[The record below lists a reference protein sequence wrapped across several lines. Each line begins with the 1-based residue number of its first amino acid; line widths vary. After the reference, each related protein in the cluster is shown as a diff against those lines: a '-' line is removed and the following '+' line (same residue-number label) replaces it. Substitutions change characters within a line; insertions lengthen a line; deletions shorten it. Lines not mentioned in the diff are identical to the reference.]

1 MAVMEPI
8 EARRRIQRIVEGD
21 VVAGPWSGGRIK
33 SGAYA
38 GDSGNVASLDPRT
51 PIDKVRMAF
60 GDRKVTD
67 FSAAALVRSRDGW
80 NVTFDWSSYPG
91 AVICYAEGT
100 GHDIPIFD
108 RPTEQFLKMPVER
121 IRSIVD
127 SVTNAWMA
135 QNDPDWDIRDSQG

>member
-91 AVICYAEGT
+91 AGLCYAEGT
-100 GHDIPIFD
+100 TYRSSTG
-108 RPTEQFLKMPVER
+108 RP
-121 IRSIVD
+121 S
-127 SVTNAWMA
+127 S
-135 QNDPDWDIRDSQG
+135 S